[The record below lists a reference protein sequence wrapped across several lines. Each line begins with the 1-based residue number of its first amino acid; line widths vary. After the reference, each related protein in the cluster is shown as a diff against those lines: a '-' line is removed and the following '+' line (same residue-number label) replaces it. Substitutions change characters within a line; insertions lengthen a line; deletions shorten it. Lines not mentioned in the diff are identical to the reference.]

1 MAGKV
6 ACLYC
11 EQEYCKTR
19 DWQKFCTTSCADRYR
34 YKHSDGRKSSI
45 IEQQK
50 KNQEKIKEQVRDNPN
65 RKHTH
70 WKTKLKLNF
79 GITPEIYKE
88 MYESQ
93 AGLCKICEN
102 EIEFIHK
109 NTHVDHCHT
118 TGKVRGLLCH
128 HCNLGLGH
136 FKDNIKSLSSAINYL
151 GET

>member
-11 EQEYCKTR
+11 EKDYNKIR
-19 DWQKFCTTSCADRYR
+19 DWQKFCTTSCSDKHR
-34 YKHSDGRKSSI
+34 YKYSKGRKDSI

-50 KNQEKIKEQVRDNPN
+50 KNKEKIKNQVRDNPN
-65 RKHTH
+65 RKQTY
-70 WKTKLKLNF
+70 WKTKLKINF
-79 GITPEIYKE
+79 GITPEIYIE

-93 AGLCKICEN
+93 EGLCKICKN
-102 EIEFIHK
+102 KIEFIHR
-109 NTHVDHCHT
+109 NTHVDHCHS

-136 FKDNIKSLSSAINYL
+136 FKDSIKALSSAINYL
-151 GET
+151 GEP